1 MSEEQEK
8 LLSSICEAIDRAV
21 KAAEEEQERAQ
32 FGDNPPLELLLT
44 RFEKTRVEIRQETA
58 PHKEPH
64 IHVVHSDKIDVSLS
78 IRDFSVLAGKIDRR
92 SLKYIKR
99 ALLPKQPALI
109 KIWKELERGNGI
121 AAEQI
126 ISSFEF

>member
-1 MSEEQEK
+1 MSEDQEK
-8 LLSSICEAIDRAV
+8 LLSSVCEAIDRAV
-21 KAAEEEQERAQ
+21 KAAEEEQERAE

-64 IHVVHSDKIDVSLS
+64 IHVVHSDKIDASLS

-92 SLKYIKR
+92 SLKHIKR
-99 ALLPKQPALI
+99 ELLPKQPALM
-109 KIWKELERGNGI
+109 KIWTELERGNGV
-121 AAEQI
+121 AAEEI